1 MGAAAAEAD
10 RTLFV
15 GNLDP
20 KVTEELIFELFHQAG
35 PVIKVKIPKDR
46 DGRPKQFAF
55 VNFKH
60 EESVPYGLSL
70 LNGIK
75 LYGRPIRI
83 QFRAGSSH
91 ASLDT
96 NPSCSPHRATNV
108 SPPGAPNPVSNP
120 SRIPDGTVAA
130 GFSSAQR
137 SLPPADSLQRQAVVR
152 CSLAPATL
160 FLLSF
165 QLHNAMRQ
173 QPPFV
178 SKYEQPGFAPP
189 GSQHVPHAFHPSAA
203 SQMPRRPEV
212 PLRKGRPGTHPYHLE
227 GSRHFVREQRFGDR
241 GPDYGRGKREE
252 YGFEER
258 GHDPEHRYR
267 GGREEPAYE
276 DRHRDSWSHDYDN
289 RRESYREAKWHLS
302 RH

>member
-35 PVIKVKIPKDR
+35 PVIKVKIPRDR

-75 LYGRPIRI
+75 LYGRPIKI

-91 ASLDT
+91 ASQDGH
-96 NPSCSPHRATNV
+96 PSCSPH
-108 SPPGAPNPVSNP
+108 GAAGTGLSSC
-120 SRIPDGTVAA
+120 SRYDRSPDGVAAAAA
-130 GFSSAQR
+130 GFPAVQR
-137 SLPPADSLQRQAVVR
+137 SLPPAESLQRHAVV
-152 CSLAPATL
+152 SSVAWP
-160 FLLSF
+160 
-165 QLHNAMRQ
+165 
-173 QPPFV
+173 QPPFGA
-178 SKYEQPGFAPP
+178 KYEQPGFALPGYPHPP
-189 GSQHVPHAFHPSAA
+189 PPHALHPSPP
-203 SQMPRRPEV
+203 SRRPEG
-212 PLRKGRPGTHPYHLE
+212 PSPRKGRLGAHPYLPD
-227 GSRHFVREQRFGDR
+227 GRHFGREPRFGER
-241 GPDYGRGKREE
+241 GPDYGRGRREE

-258 GHDPEHRYR
+258 GHDGEHPYR
-267 GGREEPAYE
+267 GGGREEPTYD
-276 DRHRDSWSHDYDN
+276 DRHRDGWSHDYDY
-289 RRESYREAKWHLS
+289 RRDSHREPKWHPA

>member
-75 LYGRPIRI
+75 LYGRPIKI
-83 QFRAGSSH
+83 QFRSGMTGVLTMKSAGW
-91 ASLDT
+91 
-96 NPSCSPHRATNV
+96 
-108 SPPGAPNPVSNP
+108 
-120 SRIPDGTVAA
+120 
-130 GFSSAQR
+130 
-137 SLPPADSLQRQAVVR
+137 
-152 CSLAPATL
+152 
-160 FLLSF
+160 
-165 QLHNAMRQ
+165 Q
-173 QPPFV
+173 QPPFPL
-178 SKYEQPGFAPP
+178 PGYP
-189 GSQHVPHAFHPSAA
+189 PHAFHPAP
-203 SQMPRRPEV
+203 QMPRRPEL
-212 PLRKGRPGTHPYHLE
+212 PRKGRPSAHPYHPE
-227 GSRHFVREQRFGDR
+227 GRHFGRERFGER

-252 YGFEER
+252 YGYEER
-258 GHDPEHRYR
+258 GHEGEHHYR
-267 GGREEPAYE
+267 GGREEPPYA
-276 DRHRDSWSHDYDN
+276 DRHRDGWSHDYDY
-289 RRESYREAKWHLS
+289 RREGYREAKWPPS

>member
-75 LYGRPIRI
+75 LYGRPIKI
-83 QFRAGSSH
+83 QFRSGSSH
-91 ASLDT
+91 ASLDS
-96 NPSCSPHRATNV
+96 NPSCSPHGAANA
-108 SPPGAPNPVSNP
+108 SPTGAPHPASNP
-120 SRIPDGTVAA
+120 GRYDRSPDSTVAV
-130 GFSSAQR
+130 GFSPAQR
-137 SLPPADSLQRQAVVR
+137 SLPSADSLQRQAVMNNV
-152 CSLAPATL
+152 
-160 FLLSF
+160 
-165 QLHNAMRQ
+165 MRQ
-173 QPPFV
+173 QPPF
-178 SKYEQPGFAPP
+178 GAPP
-189 GSQHVPHAFHPSAA
+189 GYQHVPHAFHPSPP
-203 SQMPRRPEV
+203 SQIPRRPEL
-212 PLRKGRPGTHPYHLE
+212 PAPPPPRKGRLSAHPYHPE
-227 GSRHFVREQRFGDR
+227 GRHFSREQRFGER
-241 GPDYGRGKREE
+241 VPDYGRGKREE

-258 GHDPEHRYR
+258 GHDAGAEHRYR

-276 DRHRDSWSHDYDN
+276 DRHRDSWSHDYDY
-289 RRESYREAKWHLS
+289 RRESYREAKWHPS

>member
-75 LYGRPIRI
+75 LFGRPIKI

-91 ASLDT
+91 ASQDG
-96 NPSCSPHRATNV
+96 NSVSSPHGAAGNAPSG
-108 SPPGAPNPVSNP
+108 SPHPAPTCGRYD
-120 SRIPDGTVAA
+120 RIPDSTVAA
-130 GFSSAQR
+130 GFSAQR
-137 SLPPADSLQRQAVVR
+137 PLPTADGLPRQAPMHG
-152 CSLAPATL
+152 AA
-160 FLLSF
+160 
-165 QLHNAMRQ
+165 RQ
-173 QPPFV
+173 QPPAFAL
-178 SKYEQPGFAPP
+178 PGAFQHAP
-189 GSQHVPHAFHPSAA
+189 HTFHPALA
-203 SQMPRRPEV
+203 SQPPRRPEL
-212 PLRKGRPGTHPYHLE
+212 PSQRKGRLSAHPYH
-227 GSRHFVREQRFGDR
+227 FAREQRFGER
-241 GPDYGRGKREE
+241 GSEFCRGGRED

-267 GGREEPAYE
+267 EPIYDE
-276 DRHRDSWSHDYDN
+276 RHRDGWSHDYDY
-289 RRESYREAKWHLS
+289 RRESYREVKWHPS

>member
-75 LYGRPIRI
+75 LFGRPIKI
-83 QFRAGSSH
+83 QFRSGSSH
-91 ASLDT
+91 ASQDGSAAGSLHGAAGT
-96 NPSCSPHRATNV
+96 SPSGTLHL
-108 SPPGAPNPVSNP
+108 APNC
-120 SRIPDGTVAA
+120 
-130 GFSSAQR
+130 SSA
-137 SLPPADSLQRQAVVR
+137 
-152 CSLAPATL
+152 SLAPHVPEGIKCSAGTPKPPTL
-160 FLLSF
+160 FSSQMNSTLRS
-165 QLHNAMRQ
+165 
-173 QPPFV
+173 QPHFGG
-178 SKYEQPGFAPP
+178 KYELPGYAPL
-189 GSQHVPHAFHPSAA
+189 SYQHPPHAFHPPAA
-203 SQMPRRPEV
+203 LSVPRRPE
-212 PLRKGRPGTHPYHLE
+212 PPAARKVRLSAHPYHAE
-227 GSRHFVREQRFGDR
+227 GRHFGRERFGER
-241 GPDYGRGKREE
+241 GFD
-252 YGFEER
+252 ER
-258 GHDPEHRYR
+258 GHHEPEHHYR
-267 GGREEPAYE
+267 GGRDEPAYD
-276 DRHRDSWSHDYDN
+276 DRHREGWSHDYDY
-289 RRESYREAKWHLS
+289 RRESYREGRWHPS

>member
-75 LYGRPIRI
+75 LFGRPIKI
-83 QFRAGSSH
+83 QFRSGSSH
-91 ASLDT
+91 VSQDGSTAGSLHGAAGT
-96 NPSCSPHRATNV
+96 GLSSTPHL
-108 SPPGAPNPVSNP
+108 APNC
-120 SRIPDGTVAA
+120 SRYDRSPDSVAAA
-130 GFSSAQR
+130 GFSSVQR
-137 SLPPADSLQRQAVVR
+137 CLPSADNLQRQAVMN
-152 CSLAPATL
+152 STL
-160 FLLSF
+160 RS
-165 QLHNAMRQ
+165 
-173 QPPFV
+173 QPPFGG
-178 SKYEQPGFAPP
+178 KYELPGYAPP
-189 GSQHVPHAFHPSAA
+189 GYQHPPHAFHPPAA
-203 SQMPRRPEV
+203 LPRRPEPPAV
-212 PLRKGRPGTHPYHLE
+212 RKVRLSAHPYHAE
-227 GSRHFVREQRFGDR
+227 GRHFGRERFGER
-241 GPDYGRGKREE
+241 
-252 YGFEER
+252 GFEER
-258 GHDPEHRYR
+258 GHHEPEHHYR
-267 GGREEPAYE
+267 GGRDEPAYDE
-276 DRHRDSWSHDYDN
+276 RHRDGWSHDYDY
-289 RRESYREAKWHLS
+289 RRESYREGRWHPS

>member
-75 LYGRPIRI
+75 LYGRPIKI
-83 QFRAGSSH
+83 QFRSGSSH
-91 ASLDT
+91 ASQDG
-96 NPSCSPHRATNV
+96 NPSCSPRRGASASPSAT
-108 SPPGAPNPVSNP
+108 PHPA
-120 SRIPDGTVAA
+120 
-130 GFSSAQR
+130 SACGRYECRQCPLEVQSGRQR
-137 SLPPADSLQRQAVVR
+137 TR
-152 CSLAPATL
+152 TL
-160 FLLSF
+160 RP
-165 QLHNAMRQ
+165 H
-173 QPPFV
+173 PPFGGT
-178 SKYEQPGFAPP
+178 YEQPGFAPP
-189 GSQHVPHAFHPSAA
+189 GFPPPPHAFHPASAPPA
-203 SQMPRRPEV
+203 PRRPE
-212 PLRKGRPGTHPYHLE
+212 PPASRKGRLSAHPYHPD
-227 GSRHFVREQRFGDR
+227 GRHFGREPRFGER
-241 GPDYGRGKREE
+241 GLDYGRAKRDEH
-252 YGFEER
+252 GFDER
-258 GHDPEHRYR
+258 GHHDAEHHYR
-267 GGREEPAYE
+267 GSREELAYD
-276 DRHRDSWSHDYDN
+276 DRHRDGWSHDYDY
-289 RRESYREAKWHLS
+289 RRESYREGRWHPS